1 MNKNLPAFVLRILL
15 AALFLLL
22 FGALFRLQVVRGEYY
37 RTISENN
44 VVRIRRIPATRGEI
58 YDNKY
63 RPVVVNIP
71 SHNLYLTSGKV
82 GNIEALSVFLYRSFG
97 ITRDELHTLI
107 FQQRFK
113 TYEEILLADNIPYET
128 VLALSERM
136 NYYPELSFRVG
147 TTRSYMY
154 PNHFTGYVGRINEDE
169 YKRYREEDYS
179 LNGYIGKTGLEKY
192 YEVLLRGMDGKEVVQ
207 VDARGKSLDL
217 FRAGGSKDPL
227 NGLSLVLSI
236 DNDLQLFAEESFP
249 AGMKG
254 AIVVSDIQTGGLLAY
269 VSMPDYDPNVFMQRI
284 SPQVWANLNN
294 NDKPL
299 LDRVSQATYPPGSVF
314 KPVTAIAGLD
324 PGIINRNTMLA
335 SCTGGLKIGT
345 RFFRCWSSAGHG
357 SSNITK
363 ALKVSCDVFFYDLI
377 NRMDLDA
384 AYRYA
389 KDCMVVD
396 RTGIDL
402 PNERAGLYPN
412 VAWYKKKLGISSGLQ
427 GYKANLAIGQG
438 EVLTTPLQI
447 NALYAAIARGGTWI
461 QPHLLTRTLGR
472 GRLSREEVQTIA
484 RKRLPCSEA
493 NLKIIQDG
501 LWEVCNAPGGTGRA
515 INVPGA
521 TAFGKTGSA
530 ENALGKTTHA
540 WFTGYIVTDKPEIV
554 VTVFLENAGGGGA
567 MAAPITNK
575 ILNYYIGNLER
586 IKKPAPLPEKFRNT
600 GEPSAPAE
608 EEAPPE
614 TDDETTPAEAPP
626 ADLAPPEQSPKP
638 EEPQ

>member
-1 MNKNLPAFVLRILL
+1 MNRNIPALVLRILL
-15 AALFLLL
+15 AVLFLLL
-22 FGALFRLQVVRGEYY
+22 FGALFRLQVVRGDYY
-37 RTISENN
+37 RGIAENN
-44 VVRIRRIPATRGEI
+44 IVRIRRIPATRGEI

-63 RPVVVNIP
+63 RPIAVNVP

-82 GNIEALSVFLYRSFG
+82 SNIDALSVFLYRSFG
-97 ITRDELHTLI
+97 ITRDELHNII

-147 TTRSYMY
+147 TTRSYLY

-179 LNGYIGKTGLEKY
+179 LNGYIGKTGLEKF
-192 YEVLLRGMDGKEVVQ
+192 YEVLLRGQDGKEVVQ

-217 FRAGGSKDPL
+217 FRSGGSKDPL

-236 DNDLQLFAEESFP
+236 DNDLQTYANEVFP

-254 AIVVSDIQTGGLLAY
+254 AIVVSDIKTGGILAY
-269 VSMPDYDPNVFMQRI
+269 VSKPDYDPNLFMQRI
-284 SPQVWANLNN
+284 SPSVWAGLNSP
-294 NDKPL
+294 DKPL

-314 KPVTAIAGLD
+314 KPVTAMAGLD
-324 PGIINRNTMLA
+324 AGLINRNTMLA
-335 SCTGGLKIGT
+335 TCTGGLKIGT

-357 SSNITK
+357 SSNVVN

-377 NRMDLDA
+377 NRMDVDA
-384 AYRYA
+384 AYKYA
-389 KDCMVVD
+389 KGCMVVD
-396 RTGIDL
+396 PTGIDL
-402 PNERAGLYPN
+402 PTERSGLYPN
-412 VAWYKKKLGISSGLQ
+412 SAWYKKKLGRTSGLQ
-427 GYKANLAIGQG
+427 GHKANLAIGQG
-438 EVLTTPLQI
+438 EVLTSPLQI
-447 NALYAAIARGGTWI
+447 NALYAAIARGGEWI

-472 GRLSREEVQTIA
+472 GRLSREEVQPLA
-484 RKRLPCSEA
+484 KKHLPCSDE
-493 NLKIIQDG
+493 NLKIIQTG

-515 INVPGA
+515 INVSGA
-521 TAFGKTGSA
+521 TAYGKTGSA
-530 ENALGKTTHA
+530 ENALGRTTHA

-575 ILNYYIGNLER
+575 IMNYYIGNLER
-586 IKKPAPLPEKFRNT
+586 IKKPAPLPERFRGT
-600 GEPSAPAE
+600 GDEPRE
-608 EEAPPE
+608 DEQAPPAQ
-614 TDDETTPAEAPP
+614 DDETPP
-626 ADLAPPEQSPKP
+626 ATNPPVDIAPPEQPP
-638 EEPQ
+638 RQEETP